1 MRLTISPFGMIVSKM
16 LEVGARTESQIQTML
31 QSMNIEFDSSAV
43 NASLEYRRNVNRSAR
58 SILQTGDNS
67 YIAHKD
73 FVQAIYD
80 ISGRYRAKWLVSL
93 EDPLTHEIT
102 TQHWYQDLNYLKTKG
117 GMEADAAEYIRQS
130 FIAQPDYEGYGGKQ
144 LVGLQLFSMEKRP
157 YVHYNEV
164 PDDFEG

>member
-1 MRLTISPFGMIVSKM
+1 MRLTISPFGMIVTKM
-16 LEVGARTESQIQTML
+16 LEVRARTESQIQAML
-31 QSMNIEFDSSAV
+31 ASMNIEYDASAV
-43 NASLEYRRNVNRSAR
+43 RASLDYRRNVNRAAR
-58 SILQTGDNS
+58 SILQTEDTS

-73 FVQAIYD
+73 FVQAVYD
-80 ISGRYRAKWLVSL
+80 IRGRYRAKWLVTL
-93 EDPLTHEIT
+93 EDPITHEVT

-157 YVHYNEV
+157 YVHFNEV
-164 PDDFEG
+164 PDDYVG